1 MSQLL
6 SIASIS
12 HGDIYG
18 AVIMGIL
25 LVGLAFTII
34 SAVRGK

>member
-1 MSQLL
+1 MTQLL

-18 AVIMGIL
+18 AAIMTIL
-25 LVGLAFTII
+25 LGGLAFTII
-34 SAVRGK
+34 NAVRGK